1 MANHEKV
8 LIVED
13 ESTITRVLETILN
26 ANGYQVLKAQN
37 GHQALTMAS
46 SHCPDLILLDLG
58 LPGGMDGLQVIE
70 RLREWSG
77 IPILVV
83 SARDQEAEKVKAF
96 DLGADDYIT
105 KPFGTSELLARIR
118 AARRHA
124 NQLAAERAMVSDV
137 YEYMQ
142 FRIDFQRR
150 LVTVAGREVH
160 LTQNEYKMVERLA
173 RQPGRVLTYNTLLR
187 EIWGPYKCGDNQILR
202 VNMANIRRKL
212 EENPADPHYI
222 LTETGV
228 GYRMAD
234 EEPLPSASAVR
245 SLTPRG

>member
-1 MANHEKV
+1 MANPEKI

-13 ESTITRVLETILN
+13 EATISRVLETILT
-26 ANGYQVLKAQN
+26 ANGYQVIHAIDGQ
-37 GHQALTMAS
+37 QALAMAS

-58 LPGGMDGLQVIE
+58 LPGIDGIEVIR

-77 IPILVV
+77 TPILVV
-83 SARDQEAEKVKAF
+83 SAREQEAEKVRAF

-124 NQLAAERAMVSDV
+124 NQLAAERAMVSPS
-137 YEYMQ
+137 YE
-142 FRIDFQRR
+142 FEAFCIDFERR
-150 LVTVAGREVH
+150 SVTVASQEIH
-160 LTQNEYKMVERLA
+160 LTQNEYKIVERLA
-173 RQPGRVLTYNTLLR
+173 RQPGRVLTYATLLR
-187 EIWGPYKCGDNQILR
+187 DIWGPYKGNDNQILR

-212 EENPADPHYI
+212 EKNPADPRYI
-222 LTETGV
+222 LTENGV

-234 EEPLPSASAVR
+234 GE
-245 SLTPRG
+245 

>member
-1 MANHEKV
+1 MPNSEKI

-13 ESTITRVLETILN
+13 EATIVRVLETILT
-26 ANGYQVLKAQN
+26 ANGYQVLVAET
-37 GHQALTMAS
+37 GPQALTMAS

-58 LPGGMDGLQVIE
+58 LPGMDGAEVLR

-77 IPILVV
+77 TPVLVV
-83 SARDQEAEKVKAF
+83 SARDAEEEKVKAF

-124 NQLAAERAMVSDV
+124 NQLAAERALVSPV
-137 YEYMQ
+137 YEFED
-142 FRIDFQRR
+142 FRIDFDRR
-150 LVTVAGREVH
+150 VVTVGGREVH
-160 LTQNEYKMVERLA
+160 LTQNEYKIVERLA
-173 RQPGRVLTYNTLLR
+173 RQPGRVLTYATLLHD
-187 EIWGPYKCGDNQILR
+187 IWGPYKGGDNQILR

-212 EENPADPHYI
+212 EKNPTEPHYI
-222 LTETGV
+222 LTENGV

-234 EEPLPSASAVR
+234 ES
-245 SLTPRG
+245 